1 MLGSAPL
8 WLWIVF
14 HLLLLALLV
23 LDAGVARA
31 RQSDAPASQRSA
43 FWMTAVWIIS
53 ALLFALLIGHALRPQ
68 LAEEYLAGYGI
79 EESLSIDNLLVFL
92 LLFRAFDL
100 NPQQQRRALFW
111 GVLGAIVLRAGM
123 IAAGLALV
131 QIFAWIPY
139 AFGILLLLAALR
151 LLRQRTNAQ
160 QESQPRWI
168 TFLARHLPL
177 SARVDG
183 SRFFVRDKDRLRGT
197 HLLLALIVVEITDL
211 LFAVDS
217 IPAVLA
223 ISRHAFV
230 VYASNIFAVV
240 GLRSLYFV
248 VAGMLEKL
256 HRLHDGLAVLLL
268 FVGAKMLLSHVL
280 KIPIAVSLGVLAAI
294 IALTILLSLFTQ
306 PTRRQT

>member
-14 HLLLLALLV
+14 HLLLLALLA
-23 LDAGVARA
+23 LDAGIARA
-31 RQSDAPASQRSA
+31 RQSDMPTSHRAA

-68 LAEEYLAGYGI
+68 LAAEYLAGYGI

-92 LLFRAFDL
+92 LLFRAFNL

-160 QESQPRWI
+160 HGSQPRWI
-168 TFLARHLPL
+168 ALLARHLPL
-177 SARVDG
+177 STDG
-183 SRFFVRDKDRLRGT
+183 NSSRFFVRDEGRLRGT
-197 HLLLALIVVEITDL
+197 HLLFALIVVEITDL

-223 ISRHAFV
+223 VSHHAFV
-230 VYASNIFAVV
+230 VYTSNIFAVV

>member
-14 HLLLLALLV
+14 HLLLLALLA

-31 RQSDAPASQRSA
+31 RQSDAPASRRSA

-68 LAEEYLAGYGI
+68 SAAEYLAGYGI
-79 EESLSIDNLLVFL
+79 EESLSIDNMFVFL
-92 LLFRAFDL
+92 LLFRAFNL
-100 NPQQQRRALFW
+100 NQQQQRRALFW

-151 LLRQRTNAQ
+151 LMRQRTDTQ
-160 QESQPRWI
+160 RESQPRWI
-168 TFLARHLPL
+168 AFLARHLPL
-177 SARVDG
+177 STG
-183 SRFFVRDKDRLRGT
+183 GNSSRFFVRDEGRLRGT

-223 ISRHAFV
+223 VSHHAFV

-268 FVGAKMLLSHVL
+268 FFGAKMLLSHVL
-280 KIPIAVSLGVLAAI
+280 KIPIAVSLGVLATI

-306 PTRRQT
+306 PIRRQT